1 MRKGKYNI
9 QYFTFFVNEVKI
21 NEIEI
26 KGEINEAMNIK
37 IDNYKVLFNL
47 RILKSIL
54 TSFVDS
60 FLVLY
65 FLEVSDHNI
74 LPLGIYKLIAVITI
88 YVVIFATRNLAKST
102 HRVNLMRIGILLDFV
117 YFLTIILLKDKVID
131 VIYLVALLYGLEE
144 GFYYSVYN
152 MLQSDGVKN
161 EERAKFIGTCTA
173 IESILSI
180 LFPLLFGSLI
190 YATGFLK
197 SLMVVLIIVALRI
210 ILSFMFQDKNIPEG
224 NKVNFKEFF
233 KLIKNDER
241 FKRLG
246 MVEIFNGITYSD
258 GAFSYIVTIYI
269 IKVFSNSFSLGV
281 FTSIFSMMT
290 CIMGILFAKFI
301 KKEHYIPAI
310 RISTILTV
318 IFLCLMIFKCN
329 TITIILFNLFQTISK
344 TIVALVNERNQTNL
358 CNVEKIRKEYK
369 VEYWL
374 TFESYLVVGRIIGQ
388 SIFILMA
395 YTNSNIIIML
405 FVVFLILF
413 ANSSIKLQKSMMRQR
428 GQV

>member
-1 MRKGKYNI
+1 MDMR
-9 QYFTFFVNEVKI
+9 
-21 NEIEI
+21 
-26 KGEINEAMNIK
+26 

-47 RILKSIL
+47 RILKKIL
-54 TSFVDS
+54 ASFVDS

-65 FLEVSDHNI
+65 FLDVSDHNI
-74 LPLGIYKLIAVITI
+74 LPLGIYKLVAVITL
-88 YVVIFATRNLAKST
+88 YGVLFLTRNLAKSS
-102 HRVNLMRIGILLDFV
+102 HRVNLMRIGIILDFV
-117 YFLTIILLKDKVID
+117 YFLTIILLKDKIID
-131 VIYLVALLYGLEE
+131 HIYLVGLLYGLEE

-173 IESILSI
+173 TQSVLSI

-197 SLMVVLIIVALRI
+197 SLIIVLIIVVLRI
-210 ILSFMFQDKNIPEG
+210 ILSFIFKDKNIPES
-224 NKVNFKEFF
+224 NKANFREYF
-233 KLIKNDER
+233 KLMKNDKR

-246 MVEIFNGITYSD
+246 IVEIFNGITYSE

-281 FTSIFSMMT
+281 FTSIFSVITFM
-290 CIMGILFAKFI
+290 IGILFASLS
-301 KKEHYIPAI
+301 KKEQYIPTI
-310 RISTILTV
+310 KISTTLTV
-318 IFLCLMIFKCN
+318 VSLCFMIFKCN
-329 TITIILFNLFQTISK
+329 ATTIIMFNLFQTISK
-344 TIVALVNERNQTNL
+344 TIISLVNENNQTNL
-358 CNVEKIRKEYK
+358 CNIEKIRKEYK

-374 TFESYLVVGRIIGQ
+374 TFETYLVVGRIIGQ

-413 ANSSIKLQKSMMRQR
+413 ASSSIKLQRSMMTKE
-428 GQV
+428 